1 MNWKRWRSETA
12 AQRIGFNCAAQ
23 AGSPMKRSLRNR
35 IRRMQVRVRQ
45 RVPAGVRLLLGIVL
59 ICLGIVGFLPVVG
72 FWMIPLGIA
81 VAALDVVPLWRW
93 VKARR

>member
-1 MNWKRWRSETA
+1 
-12 AQRIGFNCAAQ
+12 
-23 AGSPMKRSLRNR
+23 MKRSLRNR